1 MRSYFLFGVVSAAL
15 INHYYYKNEI
25 MKKLGKTYFFLQR
38 AHLGGE
44 DKGWVGIFNFFFVQ
58 KKNWLDTTL
67 FITECEVFFFETTAR
82 IQYIIF

>member
-25 MKKLGKTYFFLQR
+25 MKKLGKTYFFCKGLIW
-38 AHLGGE
+38 GE
-44 DKGWVGIFNFFFVQ
+44 DKGWVGIFNFFFRS

>member
-44 DKGWVGIFNFFFVQ
+44 DKGWVGIFNFFFRS
-58 KKNWLDTTL
+58 KKKLARYN
-67 FITECEVFFFETTAR
+67 IIHYRMRSIFFR
-82 IQYIIF
+82 NYS

>member
-38 AHLGGE
+38 AHLGE
-44 DKGWVGIFNFFFVQ
+44 DKGWVGIFNFFFRS